1 MRAKPVTRASTFP
14 KIVRQSSQTRQVTWS
29 SRQRTGPEDGSV
41 SFPEYQGLSYEQAS
55 REGARLIA
63 QAQMMGYWV
72 DLPERLDCLRRIM
85 EQVGAYNQAA

>member
-1 MRAKPVTRASTFP
+1 
-14 KIVRQSSQTRQVTWS
+14 
-29 SRQRTGPEDGSV
+29 V